1 MDPLVTGAGG
11 DAPWVGVEGG
21 LIEFCPD
28 ADEPPAVWPLFPVV
42 AVAPAGWAWCPGRA
56 LATYAPIR
64 PTPVIVAMP
73 MPTVIPVSRL
83 RAVSRRRA
91 AARRCDAGV
100 EVLVRPTRPGYELSL
115 TPT

>member
-1 MDPLVTGAGG
+1 VDPLVTGAGG

-28 ADEPPAVWPLFPVV
+28 ADEPPPDWPPFPVV
-42 AVAPAGWAWCPGRA
+42 AVEPAGGAWCPGRA
-56 LATYAPIR
+56 LATYAPIN

-73 MPTVIPVSRL
+73 MPKVIPLSRL

-91 AARRCDAGV
+91 AARRCGAEV
-100 EVLVRPTRPGYELSL
+100 EVLVRPTRPGYERSL
-115 TPT
+115 TLT